1 MMDQKTLAEI
11 QKLKKDCII
20 LAHNYQIPEIQDV
33 ADFVGDSLGLCQE
46 AKKVNKPYILFCG
59 VDFMAESAAIL
70 NPDKIVVMPELK
82 AHCPMA
88 AMLPAA
94 QVREARETHPKAAV
108 VLYINTLAEARAEA
122 DVTCTSA
129 NAIEIIKA
137 LNEEEIIFGPD
148 KNLAWFVQQ
157 RCADKKIIPIPAH
170 GHCRTHILIKRED
183 ILELRKKYPN
193 AEVLI
198 HPECTPDVQMLA
210 DYMCSTEQM
219 VRRARESQSREFI
232 IGTETGLLHRLK
244 KENPNKTFI
253 SALKNMICPTMKMN
267 TWEKFLKALR
277 ERKNV
282 VRVAPE
288 IAERARRAT
297 ERMLE
302 LSK

>member
-1 MMDQKTLAEI
+1 MIDEKTLVEI
-11 QKLKKDCII
+11 ERLKKDCII

-70 NPDKIVVMPELK
+70 NPDRMVIVPELK
-82 AHCPMA
+82 ARCPMA
-88 AMLPAA
+88 AMLPAVE
-94 QVREARETHPKAAV
+94 VREARKKHPKAAV
-108 VLYINTLAEARAEA
+108 VLYVNTLAEARAEA

-129 NAIEIIKA
+129 NAVEIIKA
-137 LNEEEIIFGPD
+137 LEEEEIIFGPD

-157 RCADKKIIPIPAH
+157 RCGDKKIIPIPAH

-183 ILELRKKYPN
+183 VLELRKRYQN

-198 HPECTPDVQMLA
+198 HPECTPEVQMLA
-210 DYMCSTEQM
+210 DRICSTEQM
-219 VRRARESQSREFI
+219 VRRARESQGREFI
-232 IGTETGLLHRLK
+232 IGTETGLLYRLK
-244 KENPNKTFI
+244 KENPDKIFI
-253 SALKNMICPTMKMN
+253 PALKKMICPTMKMN
-267 TWEKFLKALR
+267 TWEKFLKELR

-288 IAERARRAT
+288 IAEKARRAT
-297 ERMLE
+297 ERMLA
-302 LSK
+302 